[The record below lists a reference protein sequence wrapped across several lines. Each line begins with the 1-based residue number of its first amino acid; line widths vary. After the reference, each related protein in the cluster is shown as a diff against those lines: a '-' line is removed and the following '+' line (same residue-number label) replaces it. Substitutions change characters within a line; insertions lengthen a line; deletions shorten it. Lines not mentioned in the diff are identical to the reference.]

1 MNEKKAEILQRI
13 RSQAKSSASAR
24 ESSDSSPQPRTSTP
38 LASGLLSQRSQR
50 NRRAESERTTPE
62 PVSRE
67 GTVFTPTADREL
79 EAILGQ
85 DQELGSASGSVSVK
99 SRPMTGVSEITDGEG
114 EPGSAGQIEFKV
126 KSRVTIA
133 VDDSEVADD
142 SEPHQ
147 ESGEGAELDEK
158 LDFVDKHTLGIPIHS
173 QKESRN
179 DLLSPCESIM
189 DLKGSKSRLS
199 VAQFSDRRS
208 VISRDSLRERQK
220 IDLEVNNIY
229 SDLNERYADMIEELI
244 RIDKGLNTKGSSIE
258 SSFSITPSLLPVAGV
273 DHTTAIK
280 SLEKLL
286 KMGMNDVSEEGKEKD
301 AEEKGNENVKN
312 EATVEN
318 AAVEA
323 KGGVGNELTTD
334 GTQENFQDVE
344 WKSYADTLSHDGD
357 DVNDDATSYPSY
369 DDNEDV
375 DIARSQLSTAGHTAQ
390 ASEYE
395 DNGSDRG
402 IQSDDEDME
411 PLVEGRMN
419 SYT

>member
-1 MNEKKAEILQRI
+1 M
-13 RSQAKSSASAR
+13 
-24 ESSDSSPQPRTSTP
+24 
-38 LASGLLSQRSQR
+38 SQRDK
-50 NRRAESERTTPE
+50 RAESERTTPE

-99 SRPMTGVSEITDGEG
+99 SRPMTGVSELTDGEG
-114 EPGSAGQIEFKV
+114 DPGSAGHMEFKV

-133 VDDSEVADD
+133 VDDSEVAED

-147 ESGEGAELDEK
+147 ESGEGVDLERK
-158 LDFVDKHTLGIPIHS
+158 LDSVEKHTLGIPIHS

-179 DLLSPCESIM
+179 ELLSPGGSILDM
-189 DLKGSKSRLS
+189 DMKGSKSRLS

-229 SDLNERYADMIEELI
+229 SDLNARYADMIDELI

-258 SSFSITPSLLPVAGV
+258 SSFSMTPSLLPVAGV

-286 KMGMNDVSEEGKEKD
+286 KMGMNGVGEEED
-301 AEEKGNENVKN
+301 QEHHEEEKGNED
-312 EATVEN
+312 EN
-318 AAVEA
+318 
-323 KGGVGNELTTD
+323 NRD
-334 GTQENFQDVE
+334 GDENSDVAQENYQDIE

-357 DVNDDATSYPSY
+357 DDNNDDATSYPSY

-375 DIARSQLSTAGHTAQ
+375 DIAKSQLSTAGHTAP

-395 DNGSDRG
+395 DND
-402 IQSDDEDME
+402 SDDEQ
-411 PLVEGRMN
+411 PIVEGRMN
-419 SYT
+419 MYT